1 MSTDRDTTRIVRSWL
16 DEGVTQLPDRVLDAV
31 LDRVP
36 ATPQRRATW
45 WPAWRSP
52 FMNTAR
58 IALATAAVVAS
69 AVIGYQLLGGPGV
82 GNSQP
87 TATPSPSVSPSPTPQ
102 PWADPIRVGRN
113 EATIRGIRFSFRIP
127 SDSSV
132 GSGGWVRTQ
141 YDGMIN
147 KFPPGNWIG
156 FLNSFDSVASDPCA
170 GTTTPVG
177 PSVAD
182 MADALT
188 TIPGTEA
195 EAPVD
200 ATIGG
205 RPAKLVTLT
214 INDDIDCAPSSFWI
228 YGPDSA
234 YPNSVNST
242 IRVWVFEL
250 DGTRYTIHSNQE
262 GSDAEQAQEITEI
275 VESIQVE

>member
-16 DEGVTQLPDRVLDAV
+16 DEGVTQLPDRVLDAA
-31 LDRVP
+31 LDQIP
-36 ATPQRRATW
+36 ATPQRRLS
-45 WPAWRSP
+45 WPAWRRPS
-52 FMNTAR
+52 MNTYLRTSLVAA
-58 IALATAAVVAS
+58 ALLVAAVVGLQVFS
-69 AVIGYQLLGGPGV
+69 GGPNV
-82 GNSQP
+82 GPGP
-87 TATPSPSVSPSPTPQ
+87 TTTSSPSLSPLPTPQ
-102 PWADPIRVGRN
+102 AWAGPIHAGRN

-127 SDSSV
+127 SA
-132 GSGGWVRTQ
+132 GGWSRTEF
-141 YDGMIN
+141 DGMIN

-156 FLNSFDSVASDPCA
+156 FLNHFNSVASDPCA

-195 EAPVD
+195 DAPVD
-200 ATIGG
+200 ATIDG
-205 RPAKLVTLT
+205 RPAKVVTLT

-234 YPNSVNST
+234 YPNSVDST

-250 DGTRYTIHSNQE
+250 DGTRYTMHTNQE

-275 VESIQVE
+275 VESVQFE